1 MSSINII
8 KENSLKQFMKE
19 ISQFVYK
26 ASDIINDSEVN
37 TLISILLDVLQNN
50 RKILIV
56 GVGRSGLAGKAF
68 AMRLMHLGFNVY
80 VLGDTITP
88 AVYEG
93 DVVIAISGSGTTR
106 LVITAASAAKE
117 VRAKVIAITSHRDS
131 PLAKIADHIV
141 IVPGRTKIATESDY
155 TIRQILGE
163 HEPLVPLGTLFE
175 ITLNVFFDS
184 LVAELM
190 QRLGKTE
197 QDLKKRHATIE

>member
-50 RKILIV
+50 KKILIV

-117 VRAKVIAITSHRDS
+117 VRAKVVAITSHRDS

>member
-50 RKILIV
+50 KKILIV